1 MHIDQVRT
9 FLEVVATGNFRK
21 AAETLNVTQSTVSA
35 RIRSLESELGRP
47 LFERG
52 RNGARL
58 TPAGERLLRHS
69 ESLRR
74 LWQRAK
80 SDVALPGAY
89 RASISLGVAPSLWDQ
104 LELQWVDWMR
114 REAPSV
120 ALHVE
125 SDYSPGLMRHL
136 RDGVLDIGVM
146 YEPQRAQGLVA
157 EAFLHDELVLLTSH
171 GDCHVSDPAWRQGYA
186 LVDWGEDFR
195 FEHDRAFGGLPYA
208 LSAGL
213 GSIAVRYIL
222 EFGGS
227 AYLPARMVLDQL
239 RSGALRPVREA
250 PVFERT
256 GCLIYRKEPADPE
269 LLELGLRGLREI
281 QAGIAARSAELT
293 RPAGARPA

>member
-9 FLEVVATGNFRK
+9 FLEVVATGNFRR
-21 AAETLNVTQSTVSA
+21 AAENLNVTQSTVSA
-35 RIRSLESELGRP
+35 RIQSLETELGRP

-52 RNGARL
+52 RKGAAL
-58 TPAGERLLRHS
+58 TAAGERLLRHG
-69 ESLRR
+69 ESMRR

-80 SDVALPGAY
+80 TDVALPEAY
-89 RASISLGVAPSLWDQ
+89 RASLSLGVAPSLWDQ

-120 ALHVE
+120 AIHVE

-146 YEPQRAQGLVA
+146 YEPERAQGLVI
-157 EAFLHDELVLLTSH
+157 EEFLVDELVLLTTH
-171 GDCHVSDPAWRQGYA
+171 GDCQVAEGTWRRGYA
-186 LVDWGEDFR
+186 LVDWGAAFR
-195 FEHDRAFGGLPYA
+195 HGHDAQFAELPYA

-227 AYLPARMVLDQL
+227 AYLPVRMVLEQL
-239 RSGALRPVREA
+239 RSGALHPVRGA

-256 GCLIYRKEPADPE
+256 RCLIYSRTPADPD
-269 LLELGLRGLREI
+269 L
-281 QAGIAARSAELT
+281 
-293 RPAGARPA
+293 